1 MKKHRVFIFAAI
13 SFVIVLSAVIFLQ
26 KNAAPTRLTTDEVA
40 ALRGQYPVCSGS
52 PPLIE
57 TVPLS
62 LADCAAMADTF
73 LYGKIEGEAQYFNQ
87 SISDLRV
94 HPRDLVRYFGKIRA
108 GRPRDDRRECF
119 IQRL

>member
-73 LYGKIEGEAQYFNQ
+73 LYGKIEGEAQYFNPKHFRF
-87 SISDLRV
+87 LRV
-94 HPRDLVRYFGKIRA
+94 HPRDLVRYFGKNTSRA
-108 GRPRDDRRECF
+108 TA
-119 IQRL
+119 

>member
-52 PPLIE
+52 P
-57 TVPLS
+57 
-62 LADCAAMADTF
+62 AA
-73 LYGKIEGEAQYFNQ
+73 Y
-87 SISDLRV
+87 
-94 HPRDLVRYFGKIRA
+94 
-108 GRPRDDRRECF
+108 
-119 IQRL
+119 

>member
-73 LYGKIEGEAQYFNQ
+73 CTARSKVKH
-87 SISDLRV
+87 SISTKAF
-94 HPRDLVRYFGKIRA
+94 PIFTST
-108 GRPRDDRRECF
+108 PS
-119 IQRL
+119 

>member
-87 SISDLRV
+87 SISDFTST
-94 HPRDLVRYFGKIRA
+94 PS
-108 GRPRDDRRECF
+108 
-119 IQRL
+119 

>member
-87 SISDLRV
+87 SISDFYEYT
-94 HPRDLVRYFGKIRA
+94 LVILSDTSENTSRA
-108 GRPRDDRRECF
+108 TV
-119 IQRL
+119 